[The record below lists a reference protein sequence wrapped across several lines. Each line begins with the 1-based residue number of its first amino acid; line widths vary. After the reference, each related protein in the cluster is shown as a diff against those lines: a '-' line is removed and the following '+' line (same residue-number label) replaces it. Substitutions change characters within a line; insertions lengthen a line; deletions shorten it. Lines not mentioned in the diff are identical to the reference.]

1 LLENESK
8 VIKNKSLYVGDMIK
22 MDVPNKPR
30 KRMTETPCHLDRS
43 WFKSSQS
50 CKLWMELLIVSQ
62 DIEKFMK
69 KSKAWILR
77 VK

>member
-50 CKLWMELLIVSQ
+50 LQAMDGVAHSLSGHREVHE
-62 DIEKFMK
+62 EK
-69 KSKAWILR
+69 
-77 VK
+77 